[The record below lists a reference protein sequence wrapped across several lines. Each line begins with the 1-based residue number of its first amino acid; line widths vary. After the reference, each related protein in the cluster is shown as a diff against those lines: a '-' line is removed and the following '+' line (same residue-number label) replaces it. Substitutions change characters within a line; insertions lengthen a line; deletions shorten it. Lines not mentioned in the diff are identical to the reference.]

1 MAKMKPSAM
10 PETRR
15 LTVPDEKPTLR
26 HIGGGSNDAWNGR
39 LLATA
44 LGYALPGATER
55 STDADEKIIG
65 AVTALADMKPADPT
79 EGMLLA
85 QMVAANTAALELY
98 RRAWLPE
105 QTFEARTRFLA
116 LADKAARTVATLAE
130 SLTKYR
136 TRGRQTVV
144 VQHVNVADGG
154 QAVVAGE
161 IGSSRSAN

>member
-1 MAKMKPSAM
+1 MK
-10 PETRR
+10 
-15 LTVPDEKPTLR
+15 

-44 LGYALPGATER
+44 LGYALPGGADRTA
-55 STDADEKIIG
+55 DADEKIIG
-65 AVTALADMKPADPT
+65 AVTALMDMKPTDPT
-79 EGMLLA
+79 EGMLVA
-85 QMVAANTAALELY
+85 QMLAANSAALELY
-98 RRAWLPE
+98 RRAWIPE

-116 LADKAARTVATLAE
+116 LADKAARTVGTLAE

-144 VQHVNVADGG
+144 VQHVNVGDGG

-161 IGSSRSAN
+161 MSTRGGLHGGK